1 MRTKVVNIVS
11 FNNPFPPKYGGIID
25 VYYKIEAL
33 YKIGYQIHLHC
44 FVKEI
49 PTHYDELSKITASI
63 SFYFAEPKWYH
74 FFSKMPLSIISRSS
88 KDLVDKLITNDAPII
103 FESLKSTCLM
113 NDYRLKNRFKV
124 LRLHNIEQNYFE
136 GIAKSESN
144 LFKKLMFFIEVSKYK
159 KYEFNI
165 LNFQKVFTLS
175 KYENSY
181 IQENYNNGVYI
192 PVFHGNKEV
201 VELSEFGSYSIFH
214 GDLSTSDNRKVALF
228 LIDVF
233 KELPD
238 YKLIIAS
245 GFGKDFILKAIGNC
259 SHIEHVEIQ
268 DFSHLKYLL
277 NNAHIAISWSF
288 QKSGTKLKLLNS
300 LFNSRHNIVNEH
312 IIDDVAVFP
321 LCNRVNSKNDLIQKI
336 KYLHTIPY
344 TKDHH
349 LLKKEILAKTF
360 SDENNAKHIDS
371 ILNKISN
378 DKS

>member
-1 MRTKVVNIVS
+1 MRTKVINIVS

-25 VYYKIEAL
+25 VYYKVEAL
-33 YKIGYQIHLHC
+33 NKIGYQIHMHC

-49 PTHYDELSKITASI
+49 PTHYEELSKITASI
-63 SFYFAEPKWYH
+63 SFYLAEPKWYH
-74 FFSKMPLSIISRSS
+74 FFSNLPLSIISRGN
-88 KDLVDKLITNDAPII
+88 KGLVDNLTKNDAPII

-113 NDYRLKNRFKV
+113 NDYRLKKRFKI
-124 LRLHNIEQNYFE
+124 LRLHNIEQNYFK
-136 GIAKSESN
+136 GIAKSETN

-159 KYEFNI
+159 KYDFNI

-181 IQENYNNGVYI
+181 IQEKYNNGVYI

-201 VELSEFGSYSIFH
+201 VELSEFGNYSIFH
-214 GDLSTSDNRKVALF
+214 GDLTTSDNRKVALF

-233 KELPD
+233 KDLPN

-259 SHIEHVEIQ
+259 KHIEHVEIK
-268 DFSHLKYLL
+268 DFLHLKYLL
-277 NNAHIAISWSF
+277 NNAHISISWSF

-312 IIDDVAVFP
+312 IIDDDAVFP
-321 LCNRVNSKNDLIQKI
+321 LCNRVASKVDLIDKV

-344 TKDHH
+344 KKDQY
-349 LLKKEILAKTF
+349 LLKKEILAQTF
-360 SDENNAKHIDS
+360 SDENNAKLIDS

-378 DKS
+378 D